1 MSLIGTYSVVGS
13 TSSTISRYY
22 STVDDLLLGVPD
34 NTNNQIQAINIRDA
48 VYTLYEFIQS
58 VAVVASASMT
68 ASSTYDRSQPSTY
81 VSNVGGVSSGSTFS
95 GTIQDALD
103 RIFYPYNPPSAL
115 LNSLSVREFGAPLTV
130 NLSWSAIK
138 SNNTIVSIVVD
149 GIPQVPT
156 GNSQTGVQSTV
167 GTHSVSPSVS
177 QTNTF
182 SMTVNDGTTV
192 VSASTNLV
200 WMNRVYWG
208 SIDLSSIGNPNLTL
222 NPGSASLVS
231 TLCTDNI
238 ILNLT
243 GAGYTPGSL
252 LSTSKDLTYT
262 NIDGAGEYL
271 IFAWPSNVSGALTP
285 SFNVNGLPN
294 TAFTRVRTSSP
305 FSNVYGFSGTNYEVW
320 VSNTPQNSPL
330 NIIIS

>member
-1 MSLIGTYSVVGS
+1 MSLIGTYSVTGATAS
-13 TSSTISRYY
+13 TLSRYY

-48 VYTLYEFIQS
+48 VYTLYEFIQG

-68 ASSTYDRSQPSTY
+68 ASVTYDRSLPSTY
-81 VSNVGGVSSGSTFS
+81 TSNVGGIVSGSTFS

-103 RIFYPYNPPSAL
+103 RIFYPYNPPGAGL
-115 LNSLSVREFGAPLTV
+115 LSLSIREFGAPLSV
-130 NLSWSAIK
+130 NLNWTATK
-138 SNNTIVSIVVD
+138 TNNNIISIIVD
-149 GIPQVPT
+149 GTPQIPT
-156 GNSQTGVQSTV
+156 GNSQTGVQSTL

-182 SMTVNDGTTV
+182 SMSVNDGTSV

-231 TLCTDNI
+231 TLCTDSLI
-238 ILNLT
+238 YSLT

-271 IFAWPSNVSGALTP
+271 IFAWPSNVSGALSPT
-285 SFNVNGLPN
+285 FNVNGLPN